1 MIGIELCSIYSY
13 FTVQSRMV
21 AINIISIMILRY
33 STFYNFMDKY
43 KVGNCRDLRLA
54 KSKPRDSNAMMAKL
68 RTGKNV

>member
-1 MIGIELCSIYSY
+1 
-13 FTVQSRMV
+13 MV
-21 AINIISIMILRY
+21 AISIIPKLILRY